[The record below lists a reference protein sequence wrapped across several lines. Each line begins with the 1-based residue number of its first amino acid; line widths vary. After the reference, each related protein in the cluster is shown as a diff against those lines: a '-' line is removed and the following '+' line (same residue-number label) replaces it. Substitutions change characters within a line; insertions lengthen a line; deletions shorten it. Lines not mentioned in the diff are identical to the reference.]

1 MVFSSVYPV
10 DSDNFEELFNS
21 VNKLLLND
29 ASVSIEKETSTAL
42 GTGLRCGFLGI
53 LHMEIFF
60 ERLEKEYDTEVIIT
74 APSIPYK
81 AELTNH
87 RVITLEKASDFPDK
101 SKVVKY
107 FEPIVY
113 IYSIFLLFYYFIK
126 K

>member
-10 DSDNFEELFNS
+10 DSDNFEELYNS

-74 APSIPYK
+74 APSVPYK

-87 RVITLEKASDFPDK
+87 KIITLEKASDFPEK
-101 SKVVKY
+101 NKVIKY
-107 FEPIVY
+107 YEPIVY
-113 IYSIFLLFYYFIK
+113 FIKLLYYFL
-126 K
+126 